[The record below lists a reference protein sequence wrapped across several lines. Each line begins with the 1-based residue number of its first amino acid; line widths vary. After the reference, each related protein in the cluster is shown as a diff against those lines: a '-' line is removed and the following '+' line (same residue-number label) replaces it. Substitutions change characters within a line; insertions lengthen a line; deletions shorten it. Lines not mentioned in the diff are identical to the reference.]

1 MISRALSILAGD
13 LLRDEAK
20 REGSTHGELIR
31 DIMNEG
37 KNVPMEVTV
46 RLVEDAMDA
55 TLRQGRPG
63 EGWENGKGRFL
74 LDGFPRQMD
83 QALKFDEEV

>member
-1 MISRALSILAGD
+1 MWQTSAGLWVLPSFKRVVQFTLLSMISRALSILAGD

-37 KNVPMEVTV
+37 KNVPMS
-46 RLVEDAMDA
+46 
-55 TLRQGRPG
+55 
-63 EGWENGKGRFL
+63 GW
-74 LDGFPRQMD
+74 
-83 QALKFDEEV
+83 